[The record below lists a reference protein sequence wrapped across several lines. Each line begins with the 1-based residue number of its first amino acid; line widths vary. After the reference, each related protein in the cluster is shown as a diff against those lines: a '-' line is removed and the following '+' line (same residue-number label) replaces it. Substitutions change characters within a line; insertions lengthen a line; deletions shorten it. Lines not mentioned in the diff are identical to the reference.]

1 MTHTTVG
8 TQRVTPEGV
17 QEISVLAD
25 PVIRNLR
32 ITQAY
37 FGLSTTCHEL
47 VTAHA
52 NWCTFAT
59 WASQQAGRTV
69 RGEDLVDNLKRRTLL
84 ATPFLAVTEKVARWF
99 VRRGLFN
106 PNERLGRLANAIH
119 GPLDGLEA
127 ASREIALGN
136 QRVFEEIGFEFARFL
151 ATRGGDVSHNAA
163 GLAEFTAGLRPG
175 APPDG
180 QDRLKQAFANY
191 YAARF
196 TADPAARAQLEYL
209 ANVQVGF
216 HEQIR
221 LQPQIES
228 GMTEPVIDEATWG
241 LKLLASLFPGSVN
254 WWGWIR
260 HGFAG
265 VLRVTLRPVRKR
277 MIALIREVVTQHMMT
292 LSIAGRLLSV
302 CDPVPLPPSPLLKTL
317 SNPELVELLT
327 TVPPS
332 VGGMGDV
339 GASDWSSLGQR
350 MRYIAYLFRAWHQRP
365 EVFEAPFQTAQV
377 VAISEGVVPDG
388 DL

>member
-1 MTHTTVG
+1 VG
-8 TQRVTPEGV
+8 AQRLTPEGV
-17 QEISVLAD
+17 QEISMLAD

-37 FGLSTTCHEL
+37 FELSTACHGP
-47 VTAHA
+47 VTANA

-69 RGEDLVDNLKRRTLL
+69 RGEDLVDSLKRRALL
-84 ATPFLAVTEKVARWF
+84 ATPFLAVAEKVGRWF
-99 VRRGLFN
+99 VRQGLFN

-136 QRVFEEIGFEFARFL
+136 QRVFEEIGFVFARFL
-151 ATRGGDVSHNAA
+151 AMRGGDVSHNAA

-180 QDRLKQAFANY
+180 QDRLKEAFANY

-241 LKLLASLFPGSVN
+241 LKLLASLFPGSVT
-254 WWGWIR
+254 WWGWVR
-260 HGFAG
+260 DGFAG
-265 VLRVTLRPVRKR
+265 ALRVTLRPVRKR

-292 LSIAGRLLSV
+292 LSIAGRLLSLA
-302 CDPVPLPPSPLLKTL
+302 DPVPLPPSPLLETVT
-317 SNPELVELLT
+317 NPDLVALLA
-327 TVPPS
+327 TVPPP

-339 GASDWSSLGQR
+339 GASDWSSVGQR
-350 MRYIAYLFRAWHQRP
+350 MRYISYLFRAWHQRP
-365 EVFEAPFQTAQV
+365 EVFDAPFQTAQV
-377 VAISEGVVPDG
+377 MAISEGVVPDG
-388 DL
+388 HL